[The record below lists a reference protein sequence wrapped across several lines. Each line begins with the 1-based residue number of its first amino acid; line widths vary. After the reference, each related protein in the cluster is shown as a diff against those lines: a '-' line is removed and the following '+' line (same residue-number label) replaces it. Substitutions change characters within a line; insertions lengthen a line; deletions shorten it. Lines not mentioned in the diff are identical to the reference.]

1 MNTSNKTSQTI
12 PHALWRVT
20 LRYGQTLDE
29 AQGQAL
35 FEAFEEEVVSVF
47 LHNRE
52 ATDGNDWHLT
62 LTTYGEPDLDALHAR
77 ANEILALPRASVT
90 AERLPEQDWLLHVHQ
105 NFPPV
110 HVGRF
115 FIYGSHYEGDKP
127 ADKTTLL
134 IDAATAFGSGEHETT
149 RGCLMALEA
158 LCDSGFS
165 PSRVLDMGCGS
176 GILAIAACKLWPAS
190 LALGIDIDPESVVVT
205 HRHASVNGVAA
216 QVMAEAGD
224 GYAAPRVGSLAPY
237 DLIFANILAGPL
249 VEMAPDAAK
258 NLAKNGRLILSGLL
272 NRQRDDVI
280 AAHEAQGLVLV
291 DDRRLNDW
299 HALVF
304 APKA

>member
-1 MNTSNKTSQTI
+1 MQKDSAANTDKI

-20 LRYGQTLDE
+20 LRYGQTLGE
-29 AQGQAL
+29 TEGQAL
-35 FEAFEEEVVSVF
+35 FDAFEEEVVSVF

-62 LTTYGEPDLDALHAR
+62 LTTYGEPDLDALHTLADG
-77 ANEILALPRASVT
+77 ILALPRENVT

-110 HVGRF
+110 TVGRF
-115 FIYGSHYEGDKP
+115 FIYGSHYTGAKP
-127 ADKTTLL
+127 ADKTALL

-149 RGCLMALEA
+149 RGCLMGLEA
-158 LCDSGFS
+158 LCDKGFS
-165 PSRVLDMGCGS
+165 PARVLDMGCGS

-205 HRHASVNGVAA
+205 HRHASVNGVSA

-224 GYAAPRVGSLAPY
+224 GYAAPRTAAMAPY
-237 DLIFANILAGPL
+237 DLIFANILAGP
-249 VEMAPDAAK
+249 VIEMAPDAAK
-258 NLAKNGRLILSGLL
+258 MLDAGGYLIVSGLL
-272 NRQRDDVI
+272 NRQRDDVV
-280 AAHEAQGLVLV
+280 AAHLAQGLTLA

-304 APKA
+304 NKG

>member
-1 MNTSNKTSQTI
+1 MQTDTTPDKI
-12 PHALWRVT
+12 PHPLWRVT

-35 FEAFEEEVVSVF
+35 FDAFEEEVVSVF

-62 LTTYGEPDLDALHAR
+62 LTTYGEPDLDALHAL
-77 ANEILALPRASVT
+77 ANNILSLPRENVS

-110 HVGRF
+110 NVGRF
-115 FIYGSHYEGDKP
+115 FIYGSHYEGAKP

-149 RGCLMALEA
+149 RGCLIALEA
-158 LCDSGFS
+158 LSNKGFS
-165 PSRVLDMGCGS
+165 PARVLDMGCGS
-176 GILAIAACKLWPAS
+176 GILAIAACKLWPAC

-205 HRHASVNGVAA
+205 HRHASVNGVSA

-224 GYAAPRVGSLAPY
+224 GYAAPRTAAIAPY
-237 DLIFANILAGPL
+237 DLIFANILAGP
-249 VEMAPDAAK
+249 VIDMAPDAAK
-258 NLAKNGRLILSGLL
+258 MLAKGGYLIVSGLL
-272 NRQRDDVI
+272 NRQRNDVV
-280 AAHEAQGLVLV
+280 ATHLAQGLVLA
-291 DDRRLNDW
+291 DDQRLNDW

-304 APKA
+304 AKKA